1 MGQESSIRRGLID
14 AAMMALVTGL
24 SLLLLIY
31 VGFGEATRTFQQFQI
46 EKLAAQGRVVQNTMD
61 TFLRPGTC
69 RSSSS
74 SASRP

>member
-46 EKLAAQGRVVQNTMD
+46 EKLAAQGPRRAEHDGDVSAA
-61 TFLRPGTC
+61 RSC

-74 SASRP
+74 SASRL

>member
-46 EKLAAQGRVVQNTMD
+46 EKLAAQGRVAEHDGYVFAPHPAD
-61 TFLRPGTC
+61 RHS
-69 RSSSS
+69 RST
-74 SASRP
+74 